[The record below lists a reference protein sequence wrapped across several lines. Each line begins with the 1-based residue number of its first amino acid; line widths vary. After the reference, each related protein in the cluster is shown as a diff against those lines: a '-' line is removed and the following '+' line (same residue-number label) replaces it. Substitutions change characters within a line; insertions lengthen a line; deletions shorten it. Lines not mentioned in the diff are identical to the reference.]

1 MQNHESYYCAELLLV
16 SFSDEK
22 VPVLYDSNPQPFLLP
37 KIGPRPPYYCNP
49 HCEPYYP
56 II

>member
-1 MQNHESYYCAELLLV
+1 MPNNKLCPGAELLLV
-16 SFSDEK
+16 NHSSGK
-22 VPVLYDSNPQPFLLP
+22 VQVLYTPNPYPYKLP

-49 HCEPYYP
+49 RCEKYYP